1 MNSIVELAAHERFR
15 RDANSARA
23 KTNMKSAKQ
32 RRLRP
37 DQSGRRLPSP
47 SSTKL
52 RSARIACKHA
62 VAVPEHEL
70 RGAHAEKSEH
80 VGRCVDGGD
89 GEGLGKRKSA
99 GKDATKLVAGR

>member
-70 RGAHAEKSEH
+70 RGAHAEH